1 MVMRVFR
8 LAGESPFF
16 ACPKK
21 RNPKKGHPQPSW
33 PAASLRYSVLSAPAE
48 LVAMLLRLGAPNI
61 PRLNRSTPALL
72 DSLEGGRKAGAR
84 SPVGLGCL

>member
-48 LVAMLLRLGAPNI
+48 LA
-61 PRLNRSTPALL
+61 
-72 DSLEGGRKAGAR
+72 SLTQSSA
-84 SPVGLGCL
+84 